1 MKIALDAMGGDFGP
15 PNLVAG
21 AVMALRNYQQIK
33 KLYLVGDSTKIENEL
48 RKHQC
53 NDSRIDIVH
62 STQVVDMS
70 DRAWT
75 AVRRK
80 KDSSVSRAVDL
91 VKRGDADAV
100 VSAGHTGAAVAAS
113 MIKLRTL
120 EGIDRP
126 GIAALLPT
134 QFNVFVLIDA
144 GANIDARPEHLLQY
158 AIMGSVYSRH
168 VLRYKNPRVGLIS
181 LGEEDVKGN
190 ELTKDAFKMLKAS
203 SLNFRG
209 NIEGRHLFE
218 DPVEVVVCDG
228 FVGNVILKTSESIA
242 VAIFKWL
249 RQELTRSKIH
259 MVGAYLTRKA
269 FRVIKDKT
277 NYEEAGGMPLLG
289 VNGICIIAHGAS
301 TALAIKNA
309 LRVAA
314 ESIEQ
319 QVNPHIVEG
328 RKGRKH
334 QRHGD
339 QGDAQGDGA
348 GEDFAERDRSHSRGN
363 GHSRH
368 AFPGHGVLRS
378 EEDRSDQR
386 RLSRYFCSLRRFS
399 LWLGDRTAIYYLAY
413 ARHRPCDRGREID
426 VDHELDRSQ
435 QLRPFWRRRRRGD
448 LAPPG
453 QCSWR
458 NQHPY
463 RQRRPVHRHL
473 VHAGRRFAMPHHAR
487 KCGHAFNNDPHD
499 RQGSVQTGRY
509 RHA

>member
-15 PNLVAG
+15 PNLVTG
-21 AVMALRNYQQIK
+21 AVMALREYRHIN
-33 KLYLVGDSTKIENEL
+33 KLFLVGDTEQIESEL
-48 RKHQC
+48 KKQGC
-53 NDSRIDIVH
+53 NDRRIEIVH

-70 DRAWT
+70 DRAWS

-126 GIAALLPT
+126 GIAAVLPT
-134 QFNVFVLIDA
+134 QFNVFVLVDA

-168 VLRYKNPRVGLIS
+168 VLGYKKPAVGLIS
-181 LGEEDVKGN
+181 LGEEDVKGT
-190 ELTKDAFKMLKAS
+190 ELTKEVFQMLKRTD
-203 SLNFRG
+203 LNFRG

-249 RQELTRSKIH
+249 KDELTRSKIH
-259 MVGAYLTRKA
+259 MVGAYLARKA

-277 NYEEAGGMPLLG
+277 NYEEYGGMPLLG

-301 TALAIKNA
+301 TPLAVKNA

-319 QVNPHIVEG
+319 QVNPHIVEEI
-328 RKGRKH
+328 RRYH
-334 QRHGD
+334 
-339 QGDAQGDGA
+339 
-348 GEDFAERDRSHSRGN
+348 ERSAS
-363 GHSRH
+363 
-368 AFPGHGVLRS
+368 
-378 EEDRSDQR
+378 
-386 RLSRYFCSLRRFS
+386 
-399 LWLGDRTAIYYLAY
+399 
-413 ARHRPCDRGREID
+413 
-426 VDHELDRSQ
+426 
-435 QLRPFWRRRRRGD
+435 
-448 LAPPG
+448 LAPAL
-453 QCSWR
+453 QIR
-458 NQHPY
+458 
-463 RQRRPVHRHL
+463 
-473 VHAGRRFAMPHHAR
+473 
-487 KCGHAFNNDPHD
+487 
-499 RQGSVQTGRY
+499 
-509 RHA
+509 